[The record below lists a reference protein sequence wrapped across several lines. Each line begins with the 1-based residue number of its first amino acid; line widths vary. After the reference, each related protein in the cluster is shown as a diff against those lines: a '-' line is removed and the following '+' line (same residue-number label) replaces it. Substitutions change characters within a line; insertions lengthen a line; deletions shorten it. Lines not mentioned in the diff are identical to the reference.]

1 MPHEDVLRPKCH
13 FVLSEQEFAAVL
25 FVGRWRTVS
34 LPLLWLSAQ
43 VVLVVRF

>member
-1 MPHEDVLRPKCH
+1 MPHEGVLHPKCR
-13 FVLSEQEFAAVL
+13 FVLSEQESVAVL
-25 FVGRWRTVS
+25 SVERWRMVS